1 MGSAMSGWKLLSNLM
16 LPPPIVL
23 TLLLALPLPRPARR
37 RLLELT
43 SAVLSFTVLGGIK
56 LVHFALAVSGIPLL
70 DSGARTYRIARELHG
85 AGGGGIGGGAG
96 EAAADAARLGMS
108 ANVRTRLLASKWR
121 EERNFWLAAMAFLA
135 WALLTVAFGLV
146 KQLLNLEDE
155 REALWDE
162 VDDLRKVPRRTLK
175 GPSAADKANKALGD
189 ASAAAGAAVERV
201 RGAAAAA
208 VGRAKAAAGG
218 GGGGGGGAT
227 TTALPSPTT
236 RRRASAAAE

>member
-1 MGSAMSGWKLLSNLM
+1 
-16 LPPPIVL
+16 
-23 TLLLALPLPRPARR
+23 
-37 RLLELT
+37 LLELT
-43 SAVLSFTVLGGIK
+43 AKILSFTVLGGVK
-56 LVHFALAVSGIPLL
+56 LVHFALVVSGIPLL

-85 AGGGGIGGGAG
+85 AGGEAG
-96 EAAADAARLGMS
+96 DAAADAARLSMS

-146 KQLLNLEDE
+146 RQLIALEDE

-162 VDDLRKVPRRTLK
+162 VDDLKKVPRRTLK
-175 GPSAADKANKALGD
+175 GPSAADKANKAVND
-189 ASAAAGAAVERV
+189 AGAAVGAAVDRV

-208 VGRAKAAAGG
+208 VGRAKGGAAS
-218 GGGGGGGAT
+218 GAT